1 MSQFCTSCGTQII
14 EGAGFCTACGA
25 RQPGPVPAAS
35 PVPARSGAASAAP
48 GTPAPTKGS
57 PAIKFIAVA
66 LGIIALITVAA
77 FGSCV
82 FLAYRIKHKAEHYT
96 AAMKTTFPET
106 ATRSTMANGMPYLPE
121 TMDKLGAAILKP
133 TSSFHLSF
141 KKASSDGTSYSLEED
156 VTPSSLTG
164 EETQVTPKTR
174 MGNMDVGGTQV
185 FPRNATAGT
194 HDWQMTVSAIEM
206 AYLNGMDIRDAQPG
220 MKYIG
225 EEEAGGYAARR
236 YDFDLANVPASEK
249 AGTLLGAK
257 WLGAVVN
264 NTTGQKGATLQDFN
278 IKGSAWIAKDDGR
291 IVKFQYDNISMF
303 SDGSQNILHREGMV
317 TRK

>member
-14 EGAGFCTACGA
+14 EGAGYCTACGA
-25 RQPGPVPAAS
+25 RQPGPVPTAT
-35 PVPARSGAASAAP
+35 PVPAGSAAASAAP
-48 GTPAPTKGS
+48 IAPAPTKGS
-57 PAIKFIAVA
+57 PVIKLVAVI

-77 FGSCV
+77 FGGCV

-96 AAMKTTFPET
+96 AAMKATLPET
-106 ATRSTMANGMPYLPE
+106 TTRSTMADGMPFLPE
-121 TMDKLGAAILKP
+121 AMDKLGAAILKP

-141 KKASSDGTSYSLEED
+141 KKTSSDGTSYSLEED

-164 EETQVTPKTR
+164 QETQVTPKTQV
-174 MGNMDVGGTQV
+174 GNMDVGGTQV
-185 FPRNATAGT
+185 FPRNAMAGD

-225 EEEAGGYAARR
+225 EEETGGYAARR

-264 NTTGQKGATLQDFN
+264 GATGQKGATLQDFN

-291 IVKFQYDNISMF
+291 IVKYQYDNISMF
-303 SDGSQNILHREGMV
+303 TDGSQNILHHEGMV
-317 TRK
+317 TKK

>member
-1 MSQFCTSCGTQII
+1 MSQFCTSCGTPIV

-25 RQPGPVPAAS
+25 RQPGPAPAAS
-35 PVPARSGAASAAP
+35 PVPPRSAAASAAP

-57 PAIKFIAVA
+57 PVIKFIAVA

-82 FLAYRIKHKAEHYT
+82 FVAYRIKHKAERYT
-96 AAMKTTFPET
+96 AAMKTSFPET
-106 ATRSTMANGMPYLPE
+106 TTRTASASGMPSLPE
-121 TMDKLGAAILKP
+121 AMDKMGAVILKP

-141 KKASSDGTSYSLEED
+141 KKVSSDGTSYSLEED
-156 VTPSSLTG
+156 VTPGSLTG
-164 EETQVTPKTR
+164 QETQVAPKTR
-174 MGNMDVGGTQV
+174 MENMEVGGTQV

-225 EEEAGGYAARR
+225 EEEAGGYDARR
-236 YDFDLANVPASEK
+236 YDFDLANVPVSER

-257 WLGAVVN
+257 WLGSVVN
-264 NTTGQKGATLQDFN
+264 GATGQKGATLQDFN

-291 IVKFQYDNISMF
+291 MVRFQYDNISMF
-303 SDGSQNILHREGMV
+303 SDGSQKILHHEGIV
-317 TRK
+317 TKK